1 MSEARSLVNIIDDL
15 EKKSEEL
22 ESVIDMYNQIRSLE
36 SKLSDT
42 VKKYENLLSL
52 IEESDIKL
60 DKSGQNIEKISI
72 ELSRSLKEHLLH
84 IDSLKGS
91 NEIIKSDI
99 FKIYEYISDIK
110 KELVQQDQRNELL
123 EQKILDN
130 QVILEHNFKGINQ
143 NLSDI
148 RYEIENEKKTILEI
162 KDYID
167 RYNNSLNDN
176 LKKEFVKQNKM
187 NELLER
193 KILDN
198 QGIMEYYFKGLNQ
211 SLSEIKHDVENEQET
226 IIQIKGDIDRYNKKL
241 SDNIK
246 KNIEN
251 ISNDLDKRFKTQ
263 NILIVIIIVFLII
276 NIFFK

>member
-52 IEESDIKL
+52 IEENDIKL

-110 KELVQQDQRNELL
+110 KELVQQDQKNELL
-123 EQKILDN
+123 KQKISDN
-130 QVILEHNFKGINQ
+130 QVIFEHNFKGINQ
-143 NLSDI
+143 
-148 RYEIENEKKTILEI
+148 
-162 KDYID
+162 
-167 RYNNSLNDN
+167 
-176 LKKEFVKQNKM
+176 
-187 NELLER
+187 
-193 KILDN
+193 
-198 QGIMEYYFKGLNQ
+198 
-211 SLSEIKHDVENEQET
+211 SLSEIKYDVENEQKT
-226 IIQIKGDIDRYNKKL
+226 IIQIKGDIDRSNKKL
-241 SDNIK
+241 SENIK

-263 NILIVIIIVFLII
+263 NILIVIIIVFLIV

>member
-52 IEESDIKL
+52 IEKSDIKL

-110 KELVQQDQRNELL
+110 KELVQQDQKNELL
-123 EQKILDN
+123 KQKISDN
-130 QVILEHNFKGINQ
+130 QVIFEHNFKGINQ
-143 NLSDI
+143 
-148 RYEIENEKKTILEI
+148 
-162 KDYID
+162 
-167 RYNNSLNDN
+167 
-176 LKKEFVKQNKM
+176 
-187 NELLER
+187 
-193 KILDN
+193 
-198 QGIMEYYFKGLNQ
+198 
-211 SLSEIKHDVENEQET
+211 SLSEIKYDVENEQKT
-226 IIQIKGDIDRYNKKL
+226 IIQIKGDIDRSNKKL
-241 SDNIK
+241 SENIK

-263 NILIVIIIVFLII
+263 NILIVIIIVFLIV

>member
-110 KELVQQDQRNELL
+110 KELVQQDQKNELL
-123 EQKILDN
+123 KQKISDN
-130 QVILEHNFKGINQ
+130 QVIFEHNFKGINQ
-143 NLSDI
+143 
-148 RYEIENEKKTILEI
+148 
-162 KDYID
+162 
-167 RYNNSLNDN
+167 
-176 LKKEFVKQNKM
+176 
-187 NELLER
+187 
-193 KILDN
+193 
-198 QGIMEYYFKGLNQ
+198 
-211 SLSEIKHDVENEQET
+211 SLSEIKYDVENEQKT
-226 IIQIKGDIDRYNKKL
+226 IIQIKGDIDRSNKKL
-241 SDNIK
+241 SENIK

-263 NILIVIIIVFLII
+263 NILIVIIIVFLIV

>member
-52 IEESDIKL
+52 IEENDIKL

-110 KELVQQDQRNELL
+110 KELVQQDQKNELL
-123 EQKILDN
+123 KQKISDN
-130 QVILEHNFKGINQ
+130 QVIFEHNFKGINQ
-143 NLSDI
+143 
-148 RYEIENEKKTILEI
+148 
-162 KDYID
+162 
-167 RYNNSLNDN
+167 
-176 LKKEFVKQNKM
+176 
-187 NELLER
+187 
-193 KILDN
+193 
-198 QGIMEYYFKGLNQ
+198 
-211 SLSEIKHDVENEQET
+211 SLSEIKYDVENEQKT
-226 IIQIKGDIDRYNKKL
+226 IIQIKGDIDRSNKKL
-241 SDNIK
+241 SENIK

-263 NILIVIIIVFLII
+263 NILIVIIIVFLIF

>member
-1 MSEARSLVNIIDDL
+1 
-15 EKKSEEL
+15 
-22 ESVIDMYNQIRSLE
+22 MYNQIRSLE

-110 KELVQQDQRNELL
+110 KELVQQDQKNELL
-123 EQKILDN
+123 KQKISDN
-130 QVILEHNFKGINQ
+130 QVIFEHNFKGINQ
-143 NLSDI
+143 
-148 RYEIENEKKTILEI
+148 
-162 KDYID
+162 
-167 RYNNSLNDN
+167 
-176 LKKEFVKQNKM
+176 
-187 NELLER
+187 
-193 KILDN
+193 
-198 QGIMEYYFKGLNQ
+198 
-211 SLSEIKHDVENEQET
+211 SLSEIKYDVENEQKT
-226 IIQIKGDIDRYNKKL
+226 IIQIKGDIDRSNKKL
-241 SDNIK
+241 SENIK

-263 NILIVIIIVFLII
+263 NILIVIIIVFLIV